1 MPQGRF
7 LPFMVEQAG
16 RFPGFRVEMGARVSA
31 LLRDGDGDGDG
42 GRVTGVEYV
51 QDGTRHRLSA
61 DLVVGADG
69 RNSKVRTLSTI
80 TATELGAHL
89 DICWYEVPRRDGDP
103 ALSGPTTA
111 ALVAVP
117 IEK

>member
-1 MPQGRF
+1 M
-7 LPFMVEQAG
+7 
-16 RFPGFRVEMGARVSA
+16 
-31 LLRDGDGDGDG
+31 
-42 GRVTGVEYV
+42 TGVEYSS
-51 QDGTRHRLSA
+51 GAGERHRLRA

-103 ALSGPTTA
+103 DRCPGSS
-111 ALVAVP
+111 
-117 IEK
+117 